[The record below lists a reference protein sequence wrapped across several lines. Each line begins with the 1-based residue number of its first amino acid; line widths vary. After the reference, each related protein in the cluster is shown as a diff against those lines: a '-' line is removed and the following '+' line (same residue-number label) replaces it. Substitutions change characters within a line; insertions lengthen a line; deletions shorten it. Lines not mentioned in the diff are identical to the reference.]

1 MQNYSDTHNNTFELK
16 SVANTQK
23 TENEFNTSFEA
34 TSPIR
39 NTMRDA
45 NNVIPMPFINL
56 SGVKVI
62 KKDGTKEEYNI
73 TKVVNAVKK
82 SAARM
87 MITFSDDEIRKICE
101 LVNYKVSQNYDNE
114 VRIMAYDV
122 ALMGEKKGKD
132 NNDNS
137 VLTNLRLIPESDSYR
152 RQLVDMRAYSGVTT
166 TEQAINIK
174 RYFYENE
181 MDWLILDTMTIG
193 MGVYDELIKVT
204 YDEKTD
210 KEYPAWCAYNDD
222 DLKARASKDAIP
234 VIYAFTGS
242 SERNSLMAS
251 HTRDLLQ
258 RKRVELLVPNEQAVD
273 YLNEVYGYDD
283 AMIQETAVQHPLVQ
297 IHCLRPA
304 AAVADQIILPG
315 HNRGSII
322 DVGIAAVAAVAL
334 VLALRGPIGQTVD
347 TDGGPAAVRAR

>member
-101 LVNYKVSQNYDNE
+101 LVNYKVSQNYDKE
-114 VRIMAYDV
+114 VRIMDMHNIV
-122 ALMGEKKGKD
+122 E
-132 NNDNS
+132 S
-137 VLTNLRLIPESDSYR
+137 VLESVNPKVAQSYR
-152 RQLVDMRAYSGVTT
+152 NYRNYKQDFVSM
-166 TEQAINIK
+166 
-174 RYFYENE
+174 
-181 MDWLILDTMTIG
+181 LDK
-193 MGVYDELIKVT
+193 VY
-204 YDEKTD
+204 
-210 KEYPAWCAYNDD
+210 
-222 DLKARASKDAIP
+222 
-234 VIYAFTGS
+234 
-242 SERNSLMAS
+242 
-251 HTRDLLQ
+251 
-258 RKRVELLVPNEQAVD
+258 
-273 YLNEVYGYDD
+273 
-283 AMIQETAVQHPLVQ
+283 QESQK
-297 IHCLRPA
+297 IMY
-304 AAVADQIILPG
+304 I
-315 HNRGSII
+315 
-322 DVGIAAVAAVAL
+322 
-334 VLALRGPIGQTVD
+334 
-347 TDGGPAAVRAR
+347 